1 MATVLPTV
9 AAMTSDFW
17 VPSIIG
23 CVLSLIML
31 AISLHGRRRQRLL
44 SDLPTSKA
52 CSVFIGLVEL
62 KGTAEAQAPL
72 TSFLARQP
80 CVHYAYRVEEHWS
93 RVVVTTT
100 TDSKG
105 RSHTTTRHESGWK
118 TVADGGEGIPFYLQD
133 DTGYVLIRPEGA
145 DIQPA
150 EMFSRTVERDDPL
163 YYGQGPA
170 GAVADSDHR
179 RRFVETGLPLHV
191 PLYVVGQA
199 RERTDIVAPEIAE
212 AKEAELFLIS
222 TKSEEKVSSGY
233 AISSWVCWALGL
245 VFAPGGLLIG
255 LAERSATPEIFWLS
269 GLAAATVYLGMWAL
283 GWVWMV
289 FNSLVRLR
297 GRVRQGWSLIEVEL
311 KRRSDLIPRLVA
323 TVTGLKDHER
333 TVQTALAELRT
344 QAEATPPG
352 VAGPDIQGVAVA
364 ITAIVEK
371 YPELK
376 TQESF
381 SRLHRELVT
390 TEQRIALARSYYND
404 IATQFATRLEQVP
417 DCFVARL
424 GAMRPE
430 PLLTVESFER
440 APVTVNLG

>member
-1 MATVLPTV
+1 
-9 AAMTSDFW
+9 
-17 VPSIIG
+17 
-23 CVLSLIML
+23 ML
-31 AISLHGRRRQRLL
+31 TISLHGRRRQRLL
-44 SDLPTSKA
+44 RDLPTSKA

-62 KGTAEAQAPL
+62 KGTAETQAPF

-80 CVHYAYRVEEHWS
+80 CAQYAYRVEEHWS

-105 RSHTTTRHESGWK
+105 RSHTTTRHESGWE
-118 TVADGGEGIPFYLQD
+118 TVASGGERAPFYLQD

-145 DIQPA
+145 DLQPA

-163 YYGQGPA
+163 YYGQGPE
-170 GAVADSDHR
+170 GAVANTDHR

-191 PLYVVGQA
+191 PLYIVGQA
-199 RERTDIVAPEIAE
+199 RERTDVVAPEIAA
-212 AKEAELFLIS
+212 AKDAELFLIS
-222 TKSEEKVSSGY
+222 TKGEEKVTSSY
-233 AISSWVCWALGL
+233 AISSWVCWVLGL

-255 LAERSATPEIFWLS
+255 LHESGVPAEVFWQT
-269 GLAAATVYLGMWAL
+269 GLTAVAVYLGLWAIC
-283 GWVWMV
+283 WVWMV

-311 KRRSDLIPRLVA
+311 KRRCDLIPRLVA
-323 TVTGLKDHER
+323 TLTGLQEHER

-344 QAEATPPG
+344 QQQATPPG

-381 SRLHRELVT
+381 SRLHQELVT

-404 IATQFATRLEQVP
+404 ITTQFATRLEQVP

>member
-1 MATVLPTV
+1 
-9 AAMTSDFW
+9 
-17 VPSIIG
+17 
-23 CVLSLIML
+23 ML
-31 AISLHGRRRQRLL
+31 TISLHGRRRQRLL
-44 SDLPTSKA
+44 RDLPTSKA

-62 KGTAEAQAPL
+62 KGTAETQAPF

-80 CVHYAYRVEEHWS
+80 CAQYAYRVEEHWS

-105 RSHTTTRHESGWK
+105 RSHTTTRHESGWE
-118 TVADGGEGIPFYLQD
+118 TVASGGERAPFYLQD
-133 DTGYVLIRPEGA
+133 DTGYVLIRPEAA
-145 DIQPA
+145 DLQPA

-163 YYGQGPA
+163 YYGQGPE
-170 GAVADSDHR
+170 GAVANTDHR

-191 PLYVVGQA
+191 PLYIVGQA
-199 RERTDIVAPEIAE
+199 RERTDVVAPEIAA
-212 AKEAELFLIS
+212 AKDAELFLIS
-222 TKSEEKVSSGY
+222 TKGEEKVTSSY
-233 AISSWVCWALGL
+233 AISSWVCWVLGL

-255 LAERSATPEIFWLS
+255 LHESGVPAEVFWQT
-269 GLAAATVYLGMWAL
+269 GLTAVAVYLGLWAIC
-283 GWVWMV
+283 WVWMV

-311 KRRSDLIPRLVA
+311 KRRCDLIPRLVA
-323 TVTGLKDHER
+323 TLTGLQEHER

-344 QAEATPPG
+344 QQQATPPG

-381 SRLHRELVT
+381 SRLHQELVT

-404 IATQFATRLEQVP
+404 ITTQFATRLEQVP

>member
-1 MATVLPTV
+1 
-9 AAMTSDFW
+9 MTSDFW

-23 CVLSLIML
+23 VFLSLLML
-31 AISLHGRRRQRLL
+31 TISLHGRRRQRLL
-44 SDLPTSKA
+44 RDLPTSKA

-62 KGTAEAQAPL
+62 KGTAETQAPF

-80 CVHYAYRVEEHWS
+80 CAQYAYRVEEHWS

-105 RSHTTTRHESGWK
+105 RSHTTTRHESGWE
-118 TVADGGEGIPFYLQD
+118 TVASGGERAPFYLQD
-133 DTGYVLIRPEGA
+133 DTGYVLIRPEAA
-145 DIQPA
+145 DLQPA

-163 YYGQGPA
+163 YYGQGPE
-170 GAVADSDHR
+170 GAVANTDHR

-191 PLYVVGQA
+191 PLYIVGQA
-199 RERTDIVAPEIAE
+199 RERTDVVAPEIAA
-212 AKEAELFLIS
+212 AKDAELFLIS
-222 TKSEEKVSSGY
+222 TKGEEKVTSSY
-233 AISSWVCWALGL
+233 AISSWVCWVLGL

-255 LAERSATPEIFWLS
+255 LHESGVPAEVFWQT
-269 GLAAATVYLGMWAL
+269 GLTAVAVYLGLWAIC
-283 GWVWMV
+283 WVWMV

-311 KRRSDLIPRLVA
+311 KRRCDLIPRLVA
-323 TVTGLKDHER
+323 TLTGLQEHER

-344 QAEATPPG
+344 QQQATPPG

-381 SRLHRELVT
+381 SRLHQELVT

-404 IATQFATRLEQVP
+404 ITTQFATRLEQVP